1 MSHTFMAIECVPAL
15 ATIKLDPFVNAGA
28 VKVIKAGGSIAVVV
42 VVSPSGSLTAMRK
55 ATVWSRLNIWSGM
68 GEIVNTGARFVR
80 TMKLNV
86 VVLDAPLPSVPVRV
100 ISVVELP
107 PVGVPEKER
116 VAGSYVMPA
125 GVAEEII
132 VKLEKSENTLAG
144 RVKFIVV
151 PTINV

>member
-1 MSHTFMAIECVPAL
+1 L
-15 ATIKLDPFVNAGA
+15 ATINPELF
-28 VKVIKAGGSIAVVV
+28 VKVGVVQVINAGGSIAVVV
-42 VVSPSGSLTAMRK
+42 VVSPTFGSFTAMRK
-55 ATVWSRLNIWSGM
+55 ATVWSMLNIWSLM
-68 GEIVNTGARFVR
+68 GEGANTGAAFVR

-144 RVKFIVV
+144 RVKFISLPSIKV
-151 PTINV
+151 